1 MKHGSLF
8 SGIGGFDLAAQ
19 WMEWENIL
27 QVEID
32 TWCQKLLKQHY
43 PDAQQFSDIREFDGR
58 PFAGKLD
65 IISGGFPCQPYSTA
79 GERKGKE
86 DSRHLWPE
94 MLRVICEIQP
104 RWVVGENVRGLIN
117 WNGGMVFD
125 EVQSDL
131 ESAGYEVQPFLL
143 PAAGCNAPHQ
153 RERIW
158 FIAHAAG
165 IRRIGND
172 GAWKDSQQCGTGR
185 EAFNEFNGVSGKGTV
200 ADTAHIGRERS
211 RIARAGR
218 HGFANGSANVPNADQ
233 FNGDVSGLCTGG
245 FSLNQTERENTGR
258 FQPVTVGGVQDATNP
273 NSTGRG
279 QLNTPGL
286 AARPWQHTGR
296 DFDCWDEWT
305 TEPPVC
311 GVDDGVPD
319 RIHRI
324 KGLGNAVVPQVVY
337 RIFQTIQQYEKTL

>member
-19 WMEWENIL
+19 WMGWENIL

-32 TWCQKLLKQHY
+32 AWCQKLLKQHY

-94 MLRVICEIQP
+94 MLRVIREIQP

-158 FIAHAAG
+158 FVAYASSV
-165 IRRIGND
+165 RRVGYD
-172 GAWKDSQQCGTGR
+172 GEWKDSQQCGTGR
-185 EAFNEFNGVSGKGTV
+185 EAFNEFNGIGGERIV
-200 ADTAHIGRERS
+200 ADTAHIGRECTD
-211 RIARAGR
+211 RITRAGR
-218 HGFANGSANVPNADQ
+218 HGFANGR
-233 FNGDVSGLCTGG
+233 
-245 FSLNQTERENTGR
+245 FSLNQKTGVFKDSPSDATRKQTERENTGR
-258 FQPVTVGGVQDATNP
+258 FQPVAVGGVQNAANP

-279 QLNTPGL
+279 QLNAPGL
-286 AARPWQHTGR
+286 AARPGQHTGR

-305 TEPPVC
+305 TKPAVC

-337 RIFQTIQQYEKTL
+337 RIFQTIYQYEKTL

>member
-19 WMEWENIL
+19 WMGWENIL

-43 PDAQQFSDIREFDGR
+43 PNVQRFTDIREFDGR
-58 PFAGKLD
+58 QFAGQLD

-86 DSRHLWPE
+86 DSRHLWPQ
-94 MLRVICEIQP
+94 MFRVIREIQP
-104 RWVVGENVRGLIN
+104 RWIVGENVRGLIN

-143 PAAGCNAPHQ
+143 PAAGCNAPHE
-153 RERIW
+153 RYRIW
-158 FIAHAAG
+158 FVAHA
-165 IRRIGND
+165 IG
-172 GAWKDSQQCGTGR
+172 K
-185 EAFNEFNGVSGKGTV
+185 
-200 ADTAHIGRERS
+200 
-211 RIARAGR
+211 
-218 HGFANGSANVPNADQ
+218 
-233 FNGDVSGLCTGG
+233 
-245 FSLNQTERENTGR
+245 QTERENEGG
-258 FQPVTVGGVQDATNP
+258 FQPFASGSLQDVANP
-273 NSTGRG
+273 NSTRRG
-279 QLNTPGL
+279 QLNAPGL
-286 AARPWQHTGR
+286 AARPGQYTGR

-305 TEPPVC
+305 TKPAVC
-311 GVDDGVPD
+311 GVDDGVPN
-319 RIHRI
+319 RVHRI

-337 RIFQTIQQYEKTL
+337 RIFQIIEQYENETNN

>member
-19 WMEWENIL
+19 WMGWENIL

-43 PDAQQFSDIREFDGR
+43 PDAQRFSDIREFDGR

-65 IISGGFPCQPYSTA
+65 IISGGFPCQPYSNA

-94 MLRVICEIQP
+94 MLRIIQEIQP

-125 EVQSDL
+125 EVQFDL

-153 RERIW
+153 RDRIW
-158 FIAHAAG
+158 FVAHAKG
-165 IRRIGND
+165 SIRKC
-172 GAWKDSQQCGTGR
+172 AVDSRRGRPGLADCGFDVTHTKH
-185 EAFNEFNGVSGKGTV
+185 AQ
-200 ADTAHIGRERS
+200 AA
-211 RIARAGR
+211 R
-218 HGFANGSANVPNADQ
+218 HGENS
-233 FNGDVSGLCTGG
+233 GDVLSVTKSKG
-245 FSLNQTERENTGR
+245 FSLGDT
-258 FQPVTVGGVQDATNP
+258 QPNIANP
-273 NSTGRG
+273 NTKERG
-279 QLNTPGL
+279 PFNTPEL
-286 AARPWQHTGR
+286 IARPGQHTGR

-305 TEPPVC
+305 TKPAVC

-319 RIHRI
+319 RVHRI

-337 RIFQTIQQYEKTL
+337 RIFQTIQQYEQ